1 METTQ
6 INIDATLEFDATL
19 IQVSSVPGNKPARI
33 ALSVSSSTL
42 ACGLH

>member
-6 INIDATLEFDATL
+6 INIATL

-33 ALSVSSSTL
+33 ALSVSSSTP